1 LMSVMGEMIYDL
13 IPVLWFNESKVLI
26 FGTFDRWA
34 FCLERNTLTIVI
46 HHISIV
52 ANTHRTATHR
62 LAVGHVAMM
71 TRATV
76 VIRARRTAVG
86 KIRMF
91 GALVGL
97 TLMLFD
103 TKTFRMV
110 PVANISVN
118 TRTSFDT

>member
-1 LMSVMGEMIYDL
+1 MILISGIMEEDIIGSVVM
-13 IPVLWFNESKVLI
+13 ESMMLI
-26 FGTFDRWA
+26 FGAFDRWA
-34 FCLERNTLTIVI
+34 FLFEWNTLTIVI

-71 TRATV
+71 TWTTV
-76 VIRARRTAVG
+76 IIGARRTAIG
-86 KIRMF
+86 KVRMF

-103 TKTFRMV
+103 TKTFSSYIQRRV
-110 PVANISVN
+110 KIF
-118 TRTSFDT
+118 RF

>member
-1 LMSVMGEMIYDL
+1 M
-13 IPVLWFNESKVLI
+13 LI
-26 FGTFDRWA
+26 FGAFDRWA
-34 FCLERNTLTIVI
+34 FLFEWNTLTIVI

-52 ANTHRTATHR
+52 TDTHRTTTHR
-62 LAVGHVAMM
+62 LAVRHVAMM

-103 TKTFRMV
+103 TKTFLGYIQKCLKLFR
-110 PVANISVN
+110 
-118 TRTSFDT
+118 F